1 MRRDV
6 PGPFPECTYHTLET
20 CPTPTVK
27 VMDMPKYRLGFA
39 TVFIALIST
48 SASAQ
53 NATVNGRVINAQGGP
68 MANAA
73 VTLRLLPGPGA
84 PPAMPNMPGMN
95 ERTTNAG
102 PDGSFAFDQV
112 APGEYVLQADLPGF
126 GRSSQA
132 ITVPGPNLTFTL
144 TLEALDL
151 PGAPPPAATPGGTET
166 VQELLDRINT
176 LEQRLSELEAGT
188 VLSEPE
194 TRVRQV
200 EVYVDANGNQTDQ
213 PVPGAKPEVTYVR
226 ERVYRRQTISEK
238 IDEALSDAEQHRVQ
252 VGVSAAIAPQ
262 FAVQTTGSQ
271 TEADGHAY
279 QLASADVFF
288 TAGIA
293 QHTLFY
299 ADIVGLSGTPPDLE
313 ISGLTLLNG
322 YSARLVRQNEIG
334 LREAWLRTELFS
346 QRLALTAGRLD
357 LTNYFDRNAAA
368 NDETTQFLS
377 DALVNNPVLGL
388 ATNGSGTAAVFD
400 PKNGLN
406 FKAGFQQSNPDATSL
421 NDSIYALTEVGYLMT
436 PFGLGEGNYRLWYRA
451 TNAGNLTSTAWG
463 VSLDQK
469 IAPPVTLFARYGDGN
484 VPSGAEGET
493 AFSAGQHFWSGGVTF
508 RQGLIFNPAD
518 SWGVG
523 YAQTRLEVGDKE
535 HLVEG
540 YYAFQVSEKL
550 RLSFHLTHSLQV
562 PEGAER
568 TGFLVPGVRLQAT
581 F

>member
-1 MRRDV
+1 
-6 PGPFPECTYHTLET
+6 
-20 CPTPTVK
+20 
-27 VMDMPKYRLGFA
+27 MDMPKCRLGFA
-39 TVFIALIST
+39 TVVVTLVST
-48 SASAQ
+48 VASAQ
-53 NATVNGRVINAQGGP
+53 NATVNGRVTNAQGGA
-68 MANAA
+68 MANAD

-102 PDGSFAFDQV
+102 PDGAFAFDQV
-112 APGEYVLQADLPGF
+112 AAGEYVLQADMPGF

-132 ITVPGPNLTFTL
+132 ITVPGPNLTFTM

-151 PGAPPPAATPGGTET
+151 PGAAPPAATTGGTET
-166 VQELLDRINT
+166 TQALLDRIKT
-176 LEQRLSELEAGT
+176 LEQRLSDLEAGT

-194 TRVRQV
+194 TRVRRV
-200 EVYVDANGNQTDQ
+200 EVYVDDNGNQTDQ
-213 PVPGAKPEVTYVR
+213 PVPGAKPEVTYQR

-238 IDEALSDAEQHRVQ
+238 IDEALATRRSIAFKWA
-252 VGVSAAIAPQ
+252 SARRSSPQ
-262 FAVQTTGSQ
+262 FARQTKGTR
-271 TEADGHAY
+271 TDADGHAY

-299 ADIVGLSGTPPDLE
+299 ADVVGLSGTPPDLE

-388 ATNGSGTAAVFD
+388 ATNGSGIAAVFD

-406 FKAGFQQSNPDATSL
+406 FKAGFQQSNPDATNL
-421 NDSIYALTEVGYLMT
+421 NDSIYSLAEVGYLMT
-436 PFGLGEGNYRLWYRA
+436 PFGLGEGNYRLWYPGHQCRR
-451 TNAGNLTSTAWG
+451 
-463 VSLDQK
+463 
-469 IAPPVTLFARYGDGN
+469 PH
-484 VPSGAEGET
+484 
-493 AFSAGQHFWSGGVTF
+493 QH
-508 RQGLIFNPAD
+508 
-518 SWGVG
+518 GVG
-523 YAQTRLEVGDKE
+523 CQPGPEDRAARHPLRAIRRWQGAQR
-535 HLVEG
+535 
-540 YYAFQVSEKL
+540 
-550 RLSFHLTHSLQV
+550 R
-562 PEGAER
+562 
-568 TGFLVPGVRLQAT
+568 
-581 F
+581 

>member
-1 MRRDV
+1 MKASF
-6 PGPFPECTYHTLET
+6 GPFPECTYHQT
-20 CPTPTVK
+20 CDVHDATVK
-27 VMDMPKYRLGFA
+27 VIDMPKRRLGFA
-39 TVFIALIST
+39 TVVCALMSAV
-48 SASAQ
+48 ASAQ
-53 NATVNGRVINAQGGP
+53 NATVNGRVTNTEGGA
-68 MANAA
+68 MANAN

-151 PGAPPPAATPGGTET
+151 PGAVPATATPGGTET
-166 VQELLDRINT
+166 TQELLDRIKT
-176 LEQRLSELEAGT
+176 LEQRLSDLEAGT

-194 TRVRQV
+194 TRVRRV

-213 PVPGAKPEVTYVR
+213 PVPGARQEVTYQR

-238 IDEALSDAEQHRVQ
+238 IDEALADAEQHHVQ

-271 TEADGHAY
+271 SEADGHAY

-357 LTNYFDRNAAA
+357 LTNFFDRNAAA

-406 FKAGFQQSNPDATSL
+406 LKAGFQQSNPDATNL
-421 NDSIYALTEVGYLMT
+421 NDSIYSLVEVGYLMT

-451 TNAGNLTSTAWG
+451 TNASDRTSTAWG

-469 IAPPVTLFARYGDGN
+469 VAPPVTLFARYGDGK
-484 VPSGAEGET
+484 VPSGVEGET

-523 YAQTRLEVGDKE
+523 YAQTRLAVGDKE

-540 YYAFQVSEKL
+540 YYSFQVSEKL
-550 RLSFHLTHSLQV
+550 RLSFHLTHSLQA
-562 PEGAER
+562 PEGAEQ
-568 TGFLVPGVRLQAT
+568 TGFLVPGVRLQAS

>member
-1 MRRDV
+1 M
-6 PGPFPECTYHTLET
+6 TL
-20 CPTPTVK
+20 VSA
-27 VMDMPKYRLGFA
+27 V
-39 TVFIALIST
+39 
-48 SASAQ
+48 ASAQ
-53 NATVNGRVINAQGGP
+53 NATVNGRVINTEGGA
-68 MANAA
+68 MANAD
-73 VTLRLLPGPGA
+73 VTLRLIPGPGA

-95 ERTTNAG
+95 ERTTKAG
-102 PDGSFAFDQV
+102 PDGAFSFDQV
-112 APGEYVLQADLPGF
+112 ATGQYVLQGDLPGF

-132 ITVPGPNLTFTL
+132 ITVPGPNLTFTM
-144 TLEALDL
+144 TLEALDV
-151 PGAPPPAATPGGTET
+151 PGAVPPAAASGGTET
-166 VQELLDRINT
+166 TQALLDRIKT
-176 LEQRLSELEAGT
+176 LEQRLSDLEAGT

-194 TRVRQV
+194 TRVRRI

-213 PVPGAKPEVTYVR
+213 PVAGAKSEVTYQR

-238 IDEALSDAEQHRVQ
+238 IEEALSDAEARHVQ

-262 FAVQTTGSQ
+262 FARQTKGTR
-271 TEADGHAY
+271 TDADGHAY

-299 ADIVGLSGTPPDLE
+299 ADVVGLSGTPPDLE

-346 QRLALTAGRLD
+346 QKLSLTAGRLD
-357 LTNYFDRNAAA
+357 LTNFFDRNAAA
-368 NDETTQFLS
+368 NDETTQFIS

-388 ATNGSGTAAVFD
+388 ATNGSGFAAIFD
-400 PKNGLN
+400 PKIGLN
-406 FKAGFQQSNPDATSL
+406 FKAGFQQSNPDATNL
-421 NDSIYALTEVGYLMT
+421 NDSIYSLAEVGYLMT
-436 PFGLGEGNYRLWYRA
+436 PFGLGEGNYRLWFRA
-451 TNAGNLTSTAWG
+451 TNAAERTSTAWG

-469 IAPPVTLFARYGDGN
+469 IAPPVTLFARYGDGK

-493 AFSAGQHFWSGGVTF
+493 AFSAGQHFWSGGVAF
-508 RQGLIFNPAD
+508 REGLILNPSD

-523 YAQTRLEVGDKE
+523 YSQTRLAVGDKE

-540 YYAFQVSEKL
+540 YYAFQLSEKL
-550 RLSFHLTHSLQV
+550 RLSFHVTHALEV
-562 PEGAER
+562 PEGTER
-568 TGFLVPGVRLQAT
+568 TGFLVPGVRLQAS

>member
-1 MRRDV
+1 
-6 PGPFPECTYHTLET
+6 
-20 CPTPTVK
+20 
-27 VMDMPKYRLGFA
+27 MDMLKCRLGFA
-39 TVFIALIST
+39 TIFIALIST
-48 SASAQ
+48 VASAQ
-53 NATVNGRVINAQGGP
+53 NATVNGRVINTEGGAI
-68 MANAA
+68 ANAD
-73 VTLRLLPGPGA
+73 VTLRPLPGPGA

-95 ERTTNAG
+95 ERTTKAG
-102 PDGSFAFDQV
+102 PDGAFAFDQV
-112 APGEYVLQADLPGF
+112 TAGEYVLQADLPGF

-132 ITVPGPNLTFTL
+132 ITVPGPNLTFTM

-151 PGAPPPAATPGGTET
+151 PGAVPAVATPGATET
-166 VQELLDRINT
+166 TQELLDRIKT

-194 TRVRQV
+194 TRVRRV
-200 EVYVDANGNQTDQ
+200 EVYVDENGNQTDQ
-213 PVPGAKPEVTYVR
+213 PVPGAKPQVTYQR

-238 IDEALSDAEQHRVQ
+238 IDEALSGAEEHHVR
-252 VGVSAAIAPQ
+252 VGVSAAITPQ

-357 LTNYFDRNAAA
+357 LTNFFDRNAAA

-406 FKAGFQQSNPDATSL
+406 FKAGFQQSNPDATNL
-421 NDSIYALTEVGYLMT
+421 NDSIYALAEVGYLMT

-451 TNAGNLTSTAWG
+451 TNASDRTSTAWG
-463 VSLDQK
+463 VSVDQK
-469 IAPPVTLFARYGDGN
+469 IAPPVTLFARYGDGK

-493 AFSAGQHFWSGGVTF
+493 AFSAGQHFWSGGVSF
-508 RQGLIFNPAD
+508 RQGLIFNPSD

-523 YAQTRLEVGDKE
+523 YAQTRLDVGDKE

-550 RLSFHLTHSLQV
+550 KLSFHLTHSLQV

-568 TGFLVPGVRLQAT
+568 TGLLVPGVRLQAS